1 MIQGLP
7 TTDLSATIVGDIV
20 RQALAPVF
28 LLSGIGAFVNVC
40 TSRLSRIVDRSRQVE
55 PLLLGSAGPEHDRWL
70 GEMHVLD
77 RRMAL
82 VSWAITLSVLSAVL
96 TCVVVSLLFAA
107 SLTRYHFGTAIALL
121 FIGSMY
127 RDRLR
132 LCRLSDRNPRWLA
145 RGPSPRQS
153 CSSMRLASSAD
164 RLDRISQEANLPR
177 TGGATMR
184 FILFGASLIA
194 LSTPALS
201 ANASPVAHK
210 AAPKTVTTKSVPD
223 MSAVFAMFDKLFPP
237 QPDPDPARLT
247 LARTSAAAMW
257 PNGAYGTMA
266 TGMMSTIFDRVM
278 QMKASDLP
286 GEHVKTD
293 ATAGQDPSLHT
304 LATMKDPY
312 FDQRTE
318 AMRAVVR
325 EEAGKVSA
333 IIDPR
338 IRDGL
343 ARSMARRFDEHQLA
357 DINAFFSTPS
367 GHALATQYMQM
378 WVDPDMMRSIF
389 TAMPEMMKLM
399 PDMMAKVKA
408 AGDKYP
414 MPSKPAAKG
423 KS

>member
-1 MIQGLP
+1 M
-7 TTDLSATIVGDIV
+7 
-20 RQALAPVF
+20 R
-28 LLSGIGAFVNVC
+28 
-40 TSRLSRIVDRSRQVE
+40 
-55 PLLLGSAGPEHDRWL
+55 
-70 GEMHVLD
+70 
-77 RRMAL
+77 
-82 VSWAITLSVLSAVL
+82 AV
-96 TCVVVSLLFAA
+96 
-107 SLTRYHFGTAIALL
+107 
-121 FIGSMY
+121 
-127 RDRLR
+127 
-132 LCRLSDRNPRWLA
+132 
-145 RGPSPRQS
+145 
-153 CSSMRLASSAD
+153 
-164 RLDRISQEANLPR
+164 
-177 TGGATMR
+177 
-184 FILFGASLIA
+184 LFGASLIA

-201 ANASPVAHK
+201 ANASPVEHK
-210 AAPKTVTTKSVPD
+210 TVPKTTTTNSAPD

-237 QPDPDPARLT
+237 QPDPDPARLA

-257 PNGAYGTMA
+257 PNGAYAQMT
-266 TGMMSTIFDRVM
+266 TGMVSTVYDRVM

-286 GEHVKTD
+286 RADVKTEI
-293 ATAGQDPSLHT
+293 AAGKDPSLHT

-312 FDQRTE
+312 FDQR
-318 AMRAVVR
+318 AAAIRAVVQ

-357 DINAFFSTPS
+357 DINAFFATSS
-367 GHALATQYMQM
+367 GHALATQYLQM

-389 TAMPEMMKLM
+389 TTMPEMMKLM

>member
-1 MIQGLP
+1 
-7 TTDLSATIVGDIV
+7 
-20 RQALAPVF
+20 
-28 LLSGIGAFVNVC
+28 
-40 TSRLSRIVDRSRQVE
+40 
-55 PLLLGSAGPEHDRWL
+55 
-70 GEMHVLD
+70 
-77 RRMAL
+77 
-82 VSWAITLSVLSAVL
+82 
-96 TCVVVSLLFAA
+96 
-107 SLTRYHFGTAIALL
+107 
-121 FIGSMY
+121 
-127 RDRLR
+127 
-132 LCRLSDRNPRWLA
+132 
-145 RGPSPRQS
+145 
-153 CSSMRLASSAD
+153 
-164 RLDRISQEANLPR
+164 
-177 TGGATMR
+177 MR

-210 AAPKTVTTKSVPD
+210 AAPKAATMKSVPD
-223 MSAVFAMFDKLFPP
+223 MSAIFAMFDKLFPP
-237 QPDPDPARLT
+237 QPDPDPARLA
-247 LARTSAAAMW
+247 LARTTAEAMW
-257 PNGAYGTMA
+257 PNGAYGTMT

-286 GEHVKTD
+286 GEHMKTD
-293 ATAGQDPSLHT
+293 AAAGQDPSLHT

-343 ARSMARRFDEHQLA
+343 ARSMARRFDAHQLA
-357 DINAFFSTPS
+357 DINAFFATTS